1 MHQLVDRNVKVDAII
16 CDPPYLINYTD
27 WDKEFDMPLAI
38 DLSYELLKDNGNLI
52 LFQGWSNIT
61 KTKELLDQKFQIQNW
76 IIWDRIKGRGSKKNL
91 VSTREDILWY
101 CKGNNP
107 TYTKIYSNIPKK
119 TGGLGK
125 KNGQENRA
133 LTNVWYDISPIVP
146 WSKERN
152 GHPTQ
157 KPLQLMER
165 CITIWTNENDT
176 ILDFTMGSG
185 TTGEAALKLNR
196 KFIGIEQNKQWF
208 DITEKRLTGVINNE

>member
-1 MHQLVDRNVKVDAII
+1 MQQLVDRNVKVNAII
-16 CDPPYLINYTD
+16 CDPPYIINYAD
-27 WDKEFDMPLAI
+27 WDKEFDIPLAI
-38 DLSYELLKDNGNLI
+38 KLCKRLLKENGNLI
-52 LFQGWSNIT
+52 LFQGWTNVA
-61 KTKELLDQKFQIQNW
+61 KTKELLDQEFQIKNC
-76 IIWDRIKGRGSKKNL
+76 IVWDRIKGRGAKKNF

-101 CKGNNP
+101 CNGNEP
-107 TYTKIYSNIPKK
+107 TYTKMYSNIPKK

-208 DITEKRLTGVINNE
+208 DIAEKRLAGVTNNE